1 MAELD
6 FTALNKLAYRGFETV
21 EEQEQKDALI
31 EQGFTIAEADKD
43 NPFLQASSTA
53 SQTASEPPKAS
64 ALIKPS
70 TTPENASEGL
80 KKAFTDV
87 SGKRNYK
94 TLYRAAHDFHLRH
107 HPPTADREYWRTHKA
122 GEDDTPQAEVDYWTE
137 TAKDMA
143 ETARAYNNDPFL
155 SALLEACYTE
165 LEREYQS
172 LRGYSKTATNIQQK

>member
-53 SQTASEPPKAS
+53 SQTASEPPIAS

-70 TTPENASEGL
+70 TTPQKASQGKIEAFTNASG
-80 KKAFTDV
+80 T
-87 SGKRNYK
+87 RNYK
-94 TLYRAAHDFHLRH
+94 ALYRAAHDFHKVH
-107 HPPTADREYWRTHKA
+107 NPPTVNRDYWKTHTP
-122 GEDDTPQAEVDYWTE
+122 GIDDTPEDEIAYWE
-137 TAKDMA
+137 KAAKDVGEA
-143 ETARAYNNDPFL
+143 SAAGGNDPFL
-155 SALLEACYTE
+155 IGLLCEIMEE
-165 LEREYQS
+165 LEREYKAIREAAAS
-172 LRGYSKTATNIQQK
+172 SAA